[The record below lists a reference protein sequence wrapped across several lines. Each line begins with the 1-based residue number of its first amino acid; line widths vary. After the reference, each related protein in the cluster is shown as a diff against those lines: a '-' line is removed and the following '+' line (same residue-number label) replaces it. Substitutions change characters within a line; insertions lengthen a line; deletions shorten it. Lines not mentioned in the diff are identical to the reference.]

1 MDMDAD
7 GNCLFRALSDQLYR
21 DFGNNH
27 DDIRSDI
34 CDYLEAFESDFSC
47 FLVLDENEQD
57 EDAADFE
64 TYGKR
69 AESLESEATL
79 TED

>member
-47 FLVLDENEQD
+47 FLV
-57 EDAADFE
+57 
-64 TYGKR
+64 YGKR